1 MELLL
6 RFYEPEEGEIVCN
19 GENIKV
25 LKLSEYRSLF
35 SVVSQKSAL
44 FLGDIVQNIDLEGKA
59 DRQKLNEVLRKSGV
73 KKYLQ
78 RFPEK
83 EKTQI
88 GDDGAFLSGGERQKL
103 VVARALLKDA
113 PVMLFDEASSGVD
126 VEANE
131 YLYKIITEE
140 MPEKSVIFIT
150 HHYDKLEKF
159 DKVYLVKDG
168 FLTEVRTGKM

>member
-6 RFYEPEEGEIVCN
+6 RFYEPEEGEILCN

-88 GDDGAFLSGGERQKL
+88 GDDGAFVSGGERQKIA
-103 VVARALLKDA
+103 VARALLKNADILKDA
-113 PVMLFDEASSGVD
+113 PVMLFDEASSGFD

-150 HHYDKLEKF
+150 HHYDKLEKCRG
-159 DKVYLVKDG
+159 D
-168 FLTEVRTGKM
+168 